1 VSAEPRTL
9 AELIATHARENST
22 RLALAIDGAELTYGE
37 LDAAI
42 ERTADALFAAG
53 IRHGDRVALMLGNS
67 LPFVTAFYGAMRI
80 GAVAVALNPMYRD
93 REVATILEDSEPSLA
108 FVQSELWPQAA
119 TSFLASSVPSLVF
132 TEGDPPS
139 TDPRM
144 SSWAT
149 FLAAAAP
156 RGSATR
162 GPEPNDLAL
171 LCYTSGTTGRPKGA
185 MHSHATLLANCRQ
198 AGTQLRRHPGSEDR
212 VLVSVPLGHLYGLQS
227 GINGL
232 FRVGGSCVVLRR
244 FDATATLRAIEDYR
258 CTYMLGA
265 PAMFAKWLEV
275 LEHERFD
282 LTSLRVVTTGTA
294 SLAASVLDRFVA
306 IANVAISE
314 SYGLTEAGPTTHSNS
329 NGPIDKIGSVGPP
342 IPDVE
347 SRLVDADGNVVA
359 PGEPGEIEVRSPGL
373 MLGYWNAPEATA
385 AAFRDG
391 WLRTGDVAVCDADG
405 YYTIVDRLK
414 DMISVSGFKVW
425 PREIED
431 TLVAY
436 SGVREAAVVGVADAD
451 GSERPY
457 AFVIRDPHADV
468 SEDALLAHVA
478 ASLARYKLPARIE
491 FVDDFPRVS
500 TGKVMRREL
509 RQRILALGSN
519 A

>member
-1 VSAEPRTL
+1 
-9 AELIATHARENST
+9 
-22 RLALAIDGAELTYGE
+22 
-37 LDAAI
+37 
-42 ERTADALFAAG
+42 
-53 IRHGDRVALMLGNS
+53 
-67 LPFVTAFYGAMRI
+67 
-80 GAVAVALNPMYRD
+80 
-93 REVATILEDSEPSLA
+93 
-108 FVQSELWPQAA
+108 
-119 TSFLASSVPSLVF
+119 
-132 TEGDPPS
+132 
-139 TDPRM
+139 
-144 SSWAT
+144 
-149 FLAAAAP
+149 
-156 RGSATR
+156 
-162 GPEPNDLAL
+162 
-171 LCYTSGTTGRPKGA
+171 
-185 MHSHATLLANCRQ
+185 
-198 AGTQLRRHPGSEDR
+198 
-212 VLVSVPLGHLYGLQS
+212 
-227 GINGL
+227 
-232 FRVGGSCVVLRR
+232 
-244 FDATATLRAIEDYR
+244 
-258 CTYMLGA
+258 MLGA
-265 PAMFAKWLEV
+265 PAMFGKWLEV

-329 NGPIDKIGSVGPP
+329 NGPVDKIGSVGPP

-359 PGEPGEIEVRSPGL
+359 PGEPGEIEVRSPGV

-385 AAFRDG
+385 ATFRDG

-436 SGVREAAVVGVADAD
+436 PGVREAAVVGVADAD
-451 GSERPY
+451 GSERPF
-457 AFVIRDPHADV
+457 AFVIRDPDADV
-468 SEDALLAHVA
+468 SEGALLAHVA
-478 ASLARYKLPARIE
+478 ASLARYKVPARIE

-509 RQRILALGSN
+509 RQRVLALGSR